1 MFNNDFSTSVG
12 TGLELQSNCF
22 VIFMC
27 VMKSST
33 MNVLNPF
40 TLFRWWYTRTVLF
53 YFFIYFFAQWHVAA
67 SEVTSLVSCS
77 GSDC

>member
-1 MFNNDFSTSVG
+1 
-12 TGLELQSNCF
+12 
-22 VIFMC
+22 
-27 VMKSST
+27 

-67 SEVTSLVSCS
+67 SEVTSLVSSS